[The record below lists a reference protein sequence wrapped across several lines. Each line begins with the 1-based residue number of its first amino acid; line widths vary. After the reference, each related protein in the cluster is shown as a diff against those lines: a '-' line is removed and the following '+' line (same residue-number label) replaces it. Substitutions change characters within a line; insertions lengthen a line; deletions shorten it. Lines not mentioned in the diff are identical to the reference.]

1 MADIVLCFS
10 GDGEALAGRLAG
22 ALARQGYRIWSEE
35 EGVGAP
41 ITDRIAAV
49 RAAIVLWSPAARASE
64 WVRAEANYARG
75 QNKLVQASLDHSPP
89 PMPFDRTSV
98 APLDGWAGD
107 PDHPGWRRI
116 LAAVQALSPPSA
128 PPAPK
133 PSPPARPAQRGRSG
147 IAVAAI
153 LFLLLAAF
161 GAFFWMRSGP
171 PYGGEDLPAAEAPR
185 HRPEP
190 AEAPPAVPPVAEL
203 PMAEPP
209 IAEPLPGPPEAV
221 DKAPPSA
228 APARPAPRPSG
239 PRINSRN
246 SENMRL
252 FCQRAGRGTPQCRAF
267 QRQLRNQ
274 SR

>member
-22 ALARQGYRIWSEE
+22 ALTRHGYRIWSEE
-35 EGVGAP
+35 EGAGAP

-98 APLDGWAGD
+98 APLDGWAGE

-133 PSPPARPAQRGRSG
+133 PPPPPARPAQRGRSG

-171 PYGGEDLPAAEAPR
+171 PYGAEDLPAAEAPR
-185 HRPEP
+185 PRAEP
-190 AEAPPAVPPVAEL
+190 AEAPPAAPPVAEL
-203 PMAEPP
+203 PMAEPSF
-209 IAEPLPGPPEAV
+209 AEPLPERPEAA
-221 DKAPPSA
+221 DEAPPST
-228 APARPAPRPSG
+228 APVRPAPRPPG
-239 PRINSRN
+239 PRINRDN
-246 SENMRL
+246 AANMRL
-252 FCQRAGRGTPQCRAF
+252 FCERAGRGTPECRRF
-267 QRQLRNQ
+267 QQRLRSQ
-274 SR
+274 